1 MHPLV
6 KLARAAV
13 EHYVATGEKI
23 PLPADLAP
31 EMTEK
36 AGVFVCIKKRGEL
49 RGCLGTF
56 SPCAENVAYE
66 IIHNAVSAASCD
78 PRFAPITRA
87 ELDELEFTVDVLM
100 TPEKVADKK
109 QLDPRK
115 YGVIVKSG
123 GRRGLLLP
131 DIEGVDDA
139 DEQVRIASMKAG
151 IFTGEPVELYRF
163 EVKRY
168 K

>member
-6 KLARAAV
+6 KLAKAAV
-13 EHYVATGEKI
+13 EHYVGTGKRI

-36 AGVFVCIKKRGEL
+36 AGAFVCIKKRGEL
-49 RGCLGTF
+49 RGCIGTF
-56 SPCAENVAYE
+56 SPCTENVASE
-66 IIHNAVSAASCD
+66 IIHNAVNAASCD
-78 PRFAPITRA
+78 PRFDPVTAA
-87 ELDELEFTVDVLM
+87 ELNELEYTVDVLM
-100 TPEKVADKK
+100 KPEKVENKK
-109 QLDPRK
+109 QFDTRK
-115 YGVIVKSG
+115 YGIIVKSG

-131 DIEGVDDA
+131 DIEGVDTV
-139 DEQVRIASMKAG
+139 DEQVMIASMKAG
-151 IFTGEPVELYRF
+151 ISAGEPVELYRF